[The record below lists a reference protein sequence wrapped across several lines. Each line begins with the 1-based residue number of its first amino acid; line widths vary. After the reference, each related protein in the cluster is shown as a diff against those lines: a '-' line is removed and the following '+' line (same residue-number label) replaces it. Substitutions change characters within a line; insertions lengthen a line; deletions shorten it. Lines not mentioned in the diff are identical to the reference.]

1 MNNIQFYI
9 VSLVIALTIG
19 AITISCTG
27 NNTKSYDSYKTQEEF
42 EEIIVE
48 VTLVFE
54 DDFDYVTDF
63 NGIDYNDIDE
73 QIAEFIE
80 TGIRYGDF
88 AEPLA
93 VIIRN
98 LHIPNID
105 NTIIGFPIY
114 PMVYKKI

>member
-1 MNNIQFYI
+1 MNNIRFYI
-9 VSLVIALTIG
+9 LSLVATLILATIAV
-19 AITISCTG
+19 SCTG

-54 DDFDYVTDF
+54 DDFDYVQDF

-88 AEPLA
+88 QEPIA
-93 VIIRN
+93 VLIRN